1 MDKRYDLVQGKP
13 SKNGKVY
20 WHKVGSMYE
29 KEGKGF
35 DIILD
40 SLPIPSYDPQYG
52 NQLRVKAFEAKERT
66 QGGQQNQQASNGFD
80 DDMPF

>member
-13 SKNGKVY
+13 SKNGKTY
-20 WHKVGSMYE
+20 WHNVGTMYA
-29 KEGKGF
+29 KDQGGF

-52 NQLRVKAFEAKERT
+52 NQLRVKAFEAKDRAA
-66 QGGQQNQQASNGFD
+66 QGSSQDKGFD

>member
-1 MDKRYDLVQGKP
+1 MDKRYDLMQGKP
-13 SKNGKVY
+13 TKNGGTY

-29 KEGKGF
+29 KKKGF

-66 QGGQQNQQASNGFD
+66 QGQQASNGFD